1 MNPASKRF
9 RIVAVALT
17 PLLVH
22 QTTLPRTRVGGYERE
37 AADAFL
43 REVANDY
50 EAVWMERQGLR
61 ERVERLESELG
72 NLRDLERLVSDA
84 LIAAERAADE
94 VTAEAR
100 QEADT
105 ILEEA
110 KARAKQIVGEAAH
123 DREQQEAEVE
133 RLRSLAVEARSD
145 LSGFLME
152 TLQRLRA
159 DGAEAAASPR

>member
-1 MNPASKRF
+1 LNLASRRF
-9 RIVAVALT
+9 RITTVALT
-17 PLLVH
+17 PLQVH
-22 QTTLPRTRVGGYERE
+22 QTGLPRARVGGYERG

-50 EAVWMERQGLR
+50 ETVWMERQGLR
-61 ERVERLESELG
+61 ERVERLEGELG
-72 NLRDLERLVSDA
+72 NMRDLERLVSDA